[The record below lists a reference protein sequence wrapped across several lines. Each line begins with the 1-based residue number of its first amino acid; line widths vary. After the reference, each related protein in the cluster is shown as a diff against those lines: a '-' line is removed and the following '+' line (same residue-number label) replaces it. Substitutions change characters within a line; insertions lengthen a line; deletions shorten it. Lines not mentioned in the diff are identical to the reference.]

1 MHSDLLVRISPAHQ
15 RRLAWFEDR
24 QGEVCGFPEKM
35 PDGLVLSG
43 KAKGIYKPADLPYA
57 LSVRINLVLQQRP
70 EISGP
75 AGVVGFAGGGLV
87 AASPA

>member
-1 MHSDLLVRISPAHQ
+1 MLALP
-15 RRLAWFEDR
+15 RR
-24 QGEVCGFPEKM
+24 
-35 PDGLVLSG
+35 GLIREPLG
-43 KAKGIYKPADLPYA
+43 G
-57 LSVRINLVLQQRP
+57 RRLVLQQRP